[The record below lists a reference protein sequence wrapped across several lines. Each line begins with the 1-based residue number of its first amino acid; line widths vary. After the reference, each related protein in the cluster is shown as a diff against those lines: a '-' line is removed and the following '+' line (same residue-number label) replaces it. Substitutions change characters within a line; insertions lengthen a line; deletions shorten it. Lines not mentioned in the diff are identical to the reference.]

1 MIYDT
6 FTENDNYNKLTAYQE
21 LLQLIDLAEKVS
33 AKIGMLRDANKI
45 FMLMFVLMSMAG
57 ILMILLEVL
66 DLTSLTIQVEMLK
79 PSARLY
85 ISGIIITLG
94 ILSPSWL
101 WFHYTKQL
109 TSERATLRKLFNMIA
124 TQKQLAQNEM
134 SILTKETIEL
144 RLNRIDFS
152 VAK

>member
-1 MIYDT
+1 
-6 FTENDNYNKLTAYQE
+6 
-21 LLQLIDLAEKVS
+21 
-33 AKIGMLRDANKI
+33 
-45 FMLMFVLMSMAG
+45 
-57 ILMILLEVL
+57 MILLEVL

>member
-6 FTENDNYNKLTAYQE
+6 FTENDNLHKLTAYQE

-33 AKIGMLRDANKI
+33 DKIKRLQNANKLSIYGILFLFLLSTIRFTQI
-45 FMLMFVLMSMAG
+45 FLANHQIFDLSILQYAFF
-57 ILMILLEVL
+57 ILMI
-66 DLTSLTIQVEMLK
+66 TFPTI
-79 PSARLY
+79 
-85 ISGIIITLG
+85 
-94 ILSPSWL
+94 WL
-101 WFHYTKQL
+101 WVNNTKQL
-109 TSERATLRKLFNMIA
+109 TSERATLHKLFNMIA

>member
-6 FTENDNYNKLTAYQE
+6 FTENDNLHKLTAYQE

-33 AKIGMLRDANKI
+33 DKIKRLQNANRLSMYGTFFLFLLSTIRFTQI
-45 FMLMFVLMSMAG
+45 FLANHQIFDLSVVQYAFFVFL
-57 ILMILLEVL
+57 
-66 DLTSLTIQVEMLK
+66 
-79 PSARLY
+79 
-85 ISGIIITLG
+85 ITFPTL
-94 ILSPSWL
+94 WL
-101 WFHYTKQL
+101 WSNNTKQV

>member
-33 AKIGMLRDANKI
+33 DKIKRLQNANKLSMYGTFFLFLLSTIRFTQI
-45 FMLMFVLMSMAG
+45 FLANHQIFDLSVVQYAFFVFL
-57 ILMILLEVL
+57 
-66 DLTSLTIQVEMLK
+66 
-79 PSARLY
+79 
-85 ISGIIITLG
+85 ITFPTL
-94 ILSPSWL
+94 WL
-101 WFHYTKQL
+101 WNNNTKQV
-109 TSERATLRKLFNMIA
+109 TSERATLRKLFDMIA